1 MLNHSNVNRIVLLSA
16 AGVFIAALMFLL
28 AYGLSNRSS
37 PTGRSGQ
44 QLIGSIAPIVDGE
57 LIDGNTFSY
66 PEVDSP
72 VMVINFWASWCPPC
86 RRETP
91 SFEKLWRG
99 YKEENVVFL
108 GINVQ
113 DSKEDALRYIDEFD
127 VTFPNLLDSDGTI
140 TVDYGVTGLPVT
152 FFVASDRKI
161 ISRWVGSISEERLD
175 NKIKELI
182 GSSNQSE
189 NVLDVDDGY
198 FRALK

>member
-1 MLNHSNVNRIVLLSA
+1 M
-16 AGVFIAALMFLL
+16 
-28 AYGLSNRSS
+28 
-37 PTGRSGQ
+37 
-44 QLIGSIAPIVDGE
+44 
-57 LIDGNTFSY
+57 
-66 PEVDSP
+66 
-72 VMVINFWASWCPPC
+72 
-86 RRETP
+86 
-91 SFEKLWRG
+91 
-99 YKEENVVFL
+99 FL

>member
-1 MLNHSNVNRIVLLSA
+1 MLSRSNITRIMLISA
-16 AGVFIAALMFLL
+16 AGIFIAALMFLL

-44 QLIGSIAPIVDGE
+44 QLIGSVAPVVDGE
-57 LIDGNTFSY
+57 LIDGNYYSY
-66 PEVDSP
+66 SEADSP
-72 VMVINFWASWCPPC
+72 VLVINFWASWCPPC

-91 SFEKLWRG
+91 SFEKLWRS
-99 YKEENVVFL
+99 YKDDNVVFL

-152 FFVASDRKI
+152 FFVDSDRKI
-161 ISRWVGSISEERLD
+161 IGRWVGSISEKRLD
-175 NKIKELI
+175 SKIREII
-182 GSSNQSE
+182 GDDIQSE
-189 NVLDVDDGY
+189 TLIDVDDGY

>member
-1 MLNHSNVNRIVLLSA
+1 M
-16 AGVFIAALMFLL
+16 
-28 AYGLSNRSS
+28 
-37 PTGRSGQ
+37 
-44 QLIGSIAPIVDGE
+44 
-57 LIDGNTFSY
+57 
-66 PEVDSP
+66 
-72 VMVINFWASWCPPC
+72 
-86 RRETP
+86 
-91 SFEKLWRG
+91 
-99 YKEENVVFL
+99 FL

-140 TVDYGVTGLPVT
+140 TLDYGFTGLPVT

-182 GSSNQSE
+182 GDSYQSE

>member
-1 MLNHSNVNRIVLLSA
+1 MLSRSNVTRITLISG

-44 QLIGSIAPIVDGE
+44 QLIGSVAPVVDGK
-57 LIDGNTFSY
+57 LINGNYYSY

-72 VMVINFWASWCPPC
+72 VLVINFWASWCPPC

-91 SFEKLWRG
+91 SFEKLWRS
-99 YKEENVVFL
+99 YKDDNVVFL

-127 VTFPNLLDSDGTI
+127 VTFPNLLDLDGTI

-152 FFVASDRKI
+152 FFVDSDRKI
-161 ISRWVGSISEERLD
+161 IGRWVGSISEKRLD
-175 NKIKELI
+175 SKIREII
-182 GSSNQSE
+182 GDEIQIE
-189 NVLDVDDGY
+189 NVIDVDDGY
-198 FRALK
+198 FRVLK